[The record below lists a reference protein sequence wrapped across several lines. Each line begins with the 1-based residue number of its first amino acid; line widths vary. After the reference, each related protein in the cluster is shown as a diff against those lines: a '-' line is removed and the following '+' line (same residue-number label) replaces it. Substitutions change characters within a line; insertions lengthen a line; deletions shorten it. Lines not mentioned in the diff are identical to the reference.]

1 MGFQQTPLEK
11 AYFMVKM
18 TGPAKVQLASSDHWK
33 APLVNP
39 LSPKSDLVGDNLPGP
54 LPIEQALK
62 CYSSR
67 SKISLTIRWDS
78 SPVYMYVCTS
88 RLIMVKFLEG

>member
-18 TGPAKVQLASSDHWK
+18 TGPAMVQLASSDHWK

-39 LSPKSDLVGDNLPGP
+39 LSPKSDLVGGQLSWT
-54 LPIEQALK
+54 LAH
-62 CYSSR
+62 
-67 SKISLTIRWDS
+67 
-78 SPVYMYVCTS
+78 
-88 RLIMVKFLEG
+88 